1 MGVHTHEDV
10 IWLSV

>member
-1 MGVHTHEDV
+1 MGLHAHEDV